1 MDHGK
6 LATKWTGKIWKIHGK
21 KIRKTFENMWKSNH
35 MGKKWNNCGTLNT
48 MTRIHIG
55 AIKKYGTTVENYE
68 QNE

>member
-1 MDHGK
+1 MENP
-6 LATKWTGKIWKIHGK
+6 WE